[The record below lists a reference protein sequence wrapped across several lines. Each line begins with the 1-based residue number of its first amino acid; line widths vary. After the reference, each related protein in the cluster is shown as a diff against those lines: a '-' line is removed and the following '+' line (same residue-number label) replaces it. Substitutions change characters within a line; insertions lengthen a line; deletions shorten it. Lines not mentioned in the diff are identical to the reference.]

1 MTEQNRDLRSHPS
14 FNIVWTDAAFGSES
28 RMKFLKNTMLKA
40 FEPGGLCQKTVAV
53 EHCVFFAQVA
63 GVGATEKQ
71 VPEELT
77 GFAKHGRVHNGILL
91 KSF

>member
-1 MTEQNRDLRSHPS
+1 
-14 FNIVWTDAAFGSES
+14 
-28 RMKFLKNTMLKA
+28 MKFLKNTIVLLMA
-40 FEPGGLCQKTVAV
+40 FEPTRGLCQKTVAV
-53 EHCVFFAQVA
+53 EHCVFFAQVI

-77 GFAKHGRVHNGILL
+77 GFAKHGRVHNTILL